1 MGSMKAYSTD
11 LRERVLAAHARGLS
25 RQELIDLFQVSQG
38 SITRWL
44 RQQRTS
50 GTLAPKSAPGRA
62 RRIPTTQEDALRHQ
76 LAAAPDASLASHTAQ
91 WAADHGTELSTWSM
105 ARALR
110 RLGWSR
116 KKTRPAKLT

>member
-1 MGSMKAYSTD
+1 MKAYSTD

-25 RQELIDLFQVSQG
+25 RRELIELFQISQG

-44 RQQRTS
+44 QQQRLT
-50 GTLAPKSAPGRA
+50 GDLTPQTPPGRA
-62 RRIPTTQEDALRHQ
+62 RSIPADQEAALRRQ
-76 LAAAPDASLASHTAQ
+76 VEAAPDATLAAHAAQ
-91 WAADHGTELSTWSM
+91 WATDYGTRVSSWTI

-116 KKTRPAKLT
+116 KKSR